1 MKLPGFTADKVVEQ
15 PEEPAPGTAPKARYR
30 IGVPGLSSGEV
41 GLGDAISRAASA
53 LGIAPCGG
61 CGRRAQALN
70 GWVSFSQRR
79 GALGR

>member
-1 MKLPGFTADKVVEQ
+1 MRLPGFTAEKAVEQ
-15 PEEPAPGTAPKARYR
+15 PEEPASGVTQKARYR

-53 LGIAPCGG
+53 VGIAPCGG

-70 GWVSFSQRR
+70 AWVSFSPPR
-79 GALGR
+79 